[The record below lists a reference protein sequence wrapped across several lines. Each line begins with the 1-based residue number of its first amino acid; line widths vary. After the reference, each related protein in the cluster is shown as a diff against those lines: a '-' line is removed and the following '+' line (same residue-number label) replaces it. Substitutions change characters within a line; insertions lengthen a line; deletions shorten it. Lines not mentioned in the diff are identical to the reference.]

1 MSNNTLY
8 FIKEN
13 AVYLNAN
20 KWFEERLI
28 GELKEA
34 NQQYTIASMEERFKE
49 LEEKVAEITKEFN
62 ESADKVRIAGKVSRT
77 RNYLCH
83 AKAIGDYTTLFEQL
97 DSFEGEIKKA
107 VEQNLI
113 EKENLCKEAEAIL
126 EAKDFK
132 EGAEKLRELQKKYK
146 ELAPVPDLKNEELRD
161 RFEKAKDEFFKLK
174 QGRHEAFEQELLDNL
189 SKKIELCE
197 QAEKLSNSTEW
208 KKTTEVYQEMNEE
221 WKKIG
226 MVPKHRMEELWF
238 RFNTAKD
245 IFFNNKREH
254 FGDIKT
260 EQEENLVKKLA
271 LIEKAEAIKESK
283 DWKKTTDEYNLLMEE
298 WKKIGRV
305 PAEKS
310 DEVWNQFLAAKNHF
324 YANKDGHYGNIR
336 VQLEDNYAK
345 KMAIVNHAESLQNTM
360 DFDTATQEYL
370 DMFEEW
376 KKIGRIPKEYGD
388 EPWDRFQKAK
398 KNFFDRKDANR
409 ELRKKEVSKDL
420 HERITRNRSF
430 LSKLN
435 REIQREEDLLFDMD
449 DRLKNLPAT
458 LRSYEKREEYLEMI
472 EEIKD
477 KINELKE
484 KSKDVRNKLQ
494 QDEREM
500 NHVLRGP
507 RPKKPTDAAN
517 ENKPAAT
524 ESESAPQE
532 MTATASET
540 IEHATVPVTE
550 EPAMEPVSATAAEP
564 IEAMQA
570 EQPSEIAETPTE
582 PSNEA

>member
-324 YANKDGHYGNIR
+324 YTNKDGHYGNIR

-507 RPKKPTDAAN
+507 RPKKPTDASN
-517 ENKPAAT
+517 DTKPAVS
-524 ESESAPQE
+524 EVESAPHE
-532 MTATASET
+532 IAATA
-540 IEHATVPVTE
+540 AQ
-550 EPAMEPVSATAAEP
+550 EPVAAPVADEVVMDNVSAATAEP
-564 IEAMQA
+564 IEALQT